1 MGRDCKMML
10 RDNVQ
15 LLSEFAKII
24 ESEIVKEEGS
34 LLINQILEAHLS
46 KKYEEVYDA
55 LAKMLEELKK

>member
-1 MGRDCKMML
+1 ML